1 MVPYLENRV
10 EDVLDDLFK
19 LDLFSGLN
27 THFRKVTREDI
38 RRILVANL
46 QDWKTYDPFHDP
58 EDDDGA

>member
-19 LDLFSGLN
+19 LDLLSGLN
-27 THFRKVTREDI
+27 THSRNVTREDI

-46 QDWKTYDPFHDP
+46 QDWKTYDPFYDP
-58 EDDDGA
+58 EDGEN